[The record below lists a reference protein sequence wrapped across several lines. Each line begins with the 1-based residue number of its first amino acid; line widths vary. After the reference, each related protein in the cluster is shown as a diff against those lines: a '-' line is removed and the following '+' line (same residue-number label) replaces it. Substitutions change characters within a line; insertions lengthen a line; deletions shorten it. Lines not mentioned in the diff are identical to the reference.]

1 MSNAARLQGAEG
13 LGHPPGVR
21 GWGTGRQLRVYT
33 CRRSVPAAA
42 PEPEVDEAPVP
53 DLVGSILS
61 GQSLLMMNG
70 ADVVIH
76 RDGSLS
82 AKRAG
87 ESAAT
92 RGLSTGTPSL
102 PWSSGNGPLGSP
114 YLG

>member
-1 MSNAARLQGAEG
+1 MASSSCGSQDLGAG
-13 LGHPPGVR
+13 AGAGGHLAGSRDLGM
-21 GWGTGRQLRVYT
+21 GRQPWVCT
-33 CRRSVPAAA
+33 CRRSVPATA

-70 ADVVIH
+70 ADIIIH

-87 ESAAT
+87 EAAT
-92 RGLSTGTPSL
+92 ERSPAVSTGTPSL
-102 PWSSGNGPLGSP
+102 P
-114 YLG
+114 

>member
-1 MSNAARLQGAEG
+1 MVC
-13 LGHPPGVR
+13 P
-21 GWGTGRQLRVYT
+21 

-70 ADVVIH
+70 ADIVIH

-87 ESAAT
+87 EVAAA
-92 RGLSTGTPSL
+92 SPGTPS
-102 PWSSGNGPLGSP
+102 PP
-114 YLG
+114 